1 MQLNR
6 ESSGNG
12 SYLGEP
18 ELALYYPA
26 AKSRF
31 GRTFV
36 TLLLGMLT
44 VIFGWLPFLALNQL
58 LVFAGF
64 GLIPSLGDPS
74 ALEDPSAT
82 WPLVAVLLIVLTPG
96 PLVLGYFTVRVAV
109 LGGRSA
115 RGDWW
120 LRLSR
125 RGFEVNDRLGKP
137 RRYEWREI
145 DKFMLVATSAD
156 PEAAVVAPAK
166 TFAEAAKDDDSGHSA
181 LRVGFRYTPPG
192 RRRTLANKLF
202 RSMSGLRGR
211 DGTKADGLVMG
222 YWDRPFD
229 EAVDLMNEWLTRYK
243 AA

>member
-1 MQLNR
+1 MTTQLNR
-6 ESSGNG
+6 EASG
-12 SYLGEP
+12 ER
-18 ELALYYPA
+18 EVVVHYPA
-26 AKSRF
+26 TNTRF
-31 GRTFV
+31 GRIFV
-36 TLLLGMLT
+36 TLLLSMLT

-58 LVFAGF
+58 LIFAGF
-64 GLIPSLGDPS
+64 GLIPS
-74 ALEDPSAT
+74 LEDPSAT
-82 WPLVAVLLIVLTPG
+82 WPLVAVLLVVLTPG

-109 LGGRSA
+109 LGARSA

-125 RGFEVNDRLGKP
+125 SGFEVNDRLTKP
-137 RRYEWREI
+137 RRYEWHEI
-145 DKFMLVATSAD
+145 DEFMLVATSAD

-166 TFAEAAKDDDSGHSA
+166 TFAEAAKDGDTGHCA

-192 RRRTLANKLF
+192 RRRTLANRLW
-202 RSMSGLRGR
+202 RIMSGPPRDR

-229 EAVDLMNEWLTRYK
+229 EAADLMNEWLTRHK